1 MAKLATYIPLM
12 TKEAAPKVVEQS
24 ILYLRLGGNRAN
36 PRFMDISFY
45 SPKLRTTPGAGSYK
59 IEVGDWGQ
67 DKSLPER
74 RIRQAVGTFVIPMM
88 RGDVLEQDH
97 DLLEKVIRR
106 LRSIVWENAIEYFQI
121 PFDQKA
127 DWRNV
132 VKMDIARL
140 MDTKVTIQDPEQGT
154 IEVAASLTEGAHGR
168 KAARKIASKDY
179 PGKDAAEEAFR
190 TASGYPAE
198 DDSPEGFHIVGAKRQ
213 IAVNAACDECEDPG
227 AAWGPLMPKPV
238 WNEEKQEWTPGDK
251 TPGGLLSGQPA
262 RYGSKRAKAAAYL
275 TVQDVMDAKG
285 RSEGKEPLWKM
296 QQRSHEWHQKRP
308 DETDEQHSA
317 RIDAGM
323 PRQARSLGGELN
335 LTPAEQ
341 TDFAPDPD
349 HMTTSSLK
357 EATVSAKFAALK
369 RIAAENP
376 EAIAEA
382 IDGLK
387 SQLSEQLNNL
397 TILQENLGIVA
408 PVEGAEVKEG
418 APMEVAEVE
427 GEEKFAGLKHLAAEE
442 PAQLEEA
449 LGEFY
454 LAMDKVMAQTEALA
468 DNLGITL
475 PDAAPV
481 DVEEEAVEE
490 APGVEEP
497 ADNPD
502 AGPHGE
508 QPKDEKKDEKKDE

>member
-1 MAKLATYIPLM
+1 
-12 TKEAAPKVVEQS
+12 
-24 ILYLRLGGNRAN
+24 
-36 PRFMDISFY
+36 
-45 SPKLRTTPGAGSYK
+45 
-59 IEVGDWGQ
+59 
-67 DKSLPER
+67 
-74 RIRQAVGTFVIPMM
+74 
-88 RGDVLEQDH
+88 
-97 DLLEKVIRR
+97 
-106 LRSIVWENAIEYFQI
+106 
-121 PFDQKA
+121 
-127 DWRNV
+127 
-132 VKMDIARL
+132 
-140 MDTKVTIQDPEQGT
+140 
-154 IEVAASLTEGAHGR
+154 
-168 KAARKIASKDY
+168 
-179 PGKDAAEEAFR
+179 
-190 TASGYPAE
+190 
-198 DDSPEGFHIVGAKRQ
+198 
-213 IAVNAACDECEDPG
+213 
-227 AAWGPLMPKPV
+227 
-238 WNEEKQEWTPGDK
+238 
-251 TPGGLLSGQPA
+251 
-262 RYGSKRAKAAAYL
+262 
-275 TVQDVMDAKG
+275 
-285 RSEGKEPLWKM
+285 
-296 QQRSHEWHQKRP
+296 
-308 DETDEQHSA
+308 
-317 RIDAGM
+317 
-323 PRQARSLGGELN
+323 
-335 LTPAEQ
+335 
-341 TDFAPDPD
+341 
-349 HMTTSSLK
+349 MTTSSLK